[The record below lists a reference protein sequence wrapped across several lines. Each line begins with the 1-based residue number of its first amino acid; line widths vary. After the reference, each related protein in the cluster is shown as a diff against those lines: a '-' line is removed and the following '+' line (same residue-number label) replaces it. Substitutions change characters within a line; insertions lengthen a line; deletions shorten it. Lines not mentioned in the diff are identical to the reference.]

1 MVNDALVNDSAVND
15 SADSG
20 AGPLQV
26 LGKVALQVPGP
37 AHVGARWQL
46 SSMRVL
52 QVAAPA
58 RVSGPPV
65 SILIAGIALARGGL
79 AVLMPS
85 QPAPHMALQMSGA
98 SGALSVGTPA
108 VLQAALSLTVQ
119 PGASAL
125 RLGTVGLHVKVQAIG
140 ARPLSVGEGRFAV
153 RLAVAGAA
161 PLLLGQPMPLGR
173 IVGAPALR
181 LGRSSGPGLVRAGPL
196 MLRPMSAADLVLLG
210 GLRGP
215 AGARVR
221 LRQAFPLALGP
232 VTLLQEGVC

>member
-1 MVNDALVNDSAVND
+1 MVNDALVNGSAVND

-20 AGPLQV
+20 SGPLQA

-37 AHVGARWQL
+37 ARVLAQL
-46 SSMRVL
+46 QPSSVHVL

-65 SILIAGIALARGGL
+65 SILIAGIELARGGL

-85 QPAPHMALQMSGA
+85 QPAPHMTLQMNGA
-98 SGALSVGTPA
+98 SGSLMVGSPS

-125 RLGTVGLHVKVQAIG
+125 RLGAVGLRVKVQALG
-140 ARPLSVGEGRFAV
+140 ARPLSVGDGGFAV
-153 RLAVAGAA
+153 SLAVAGAA
-161 PLLLGQPMPLGR
+161 PLLVGQPMPLGR
-173 IVGAPALR
+173 IVRAPALC
-181 LGRSSGPGLVRAGPL
+181 LGRSSGPALVRAGAL
-196 MLRPMSAADLVLLG
+196 RLRPVSAADLVLLG

-215 AGARVR
+215 VGARVR
-221 LRQAFPLALGP
+221 VRQAFPLELGQA
-232 VTLLQEGVC
+232 TLLQEGVC